1 MELKISHVFTVKL
14 NSQIEFIAQ
23 HRPNVARKFKV
34 EVFKALKSIPKS
46 PLKHRK
52 SIFFDSADIRDLV
65 IKNHIVVYKIDKE
78 KNQILVFGLVY
89 NQGGGLAFF
98 LS

>member
-34 EVFKALKSIPKS
+34 EVFKALKSIPKA

-52 SIFFDSADIRDLV
+52 SIFFDSVEIRDLV

-89 NQGGGLAFF
+89 NQGGV
-98 LS
+98 